1 MALLSGLFISANTL
15 YDGGMRGRPVKSAT
29 VDDREWGVLPSRCRG
44 ERPADCREWT
54 PPGRLRFVPRSSP
67 LIKGEGADH
76 AWFLTRYA
84 RGPHRR
90 EFNKDNNMETESDQ
104 QAASTD
110 VLSSAAH
117 AARLVMLNTLDERIR
132 YACETLVHPSTSDVL
147 AFLMTYG
154 VVTDPKRD
162 RPHVAEQVTKW
173 RAERGLGDTG
183 DLPRMSVELLTELDG
198 RRAGEESD
206 AAAKT
211 EPANEPPETPA
222 GPAAETAEA
231 AERTTPEGSRGFYL
245 VAFMSLLVSV
255 DTSWRFFGE
264 KLGITSISER
274 AAMFAVVEVAL
285 IACGFAMRAGIRG
298 PSGKPG
304 PARLILWAL
313 CAASGYMAFD
323 LAGPVSGLARVTL
336 GPVLGVVMLHLALG
350 IELRHRRQRVSTW
363 ARVSRELKE
372 RCLSRLGLGDDE
384 RDALARTRDRA
395 ARRAAHL
402 ARASWFTPFR
412 KHRLARALRSANCAH
427 DDRMRARL
435 MAELAA
441 VQHADEL
448 RRLDLASPWSDSL
461 ANTLKYLKR

>member
-1 MALLSGLFISANTL
+1 
-15 YDGGMRGRPVKSAT
+15 
-29 VDDREWGVLPSRCRG
+29 
-44 ERPADCREWT
+44 
-54 PPGRLRFVPRSSP
+54 
-67 LIKGEGADH
+67 
-76 AWFLTRYA
+76 
-84 RGPHRR
+84 
-90 EFNKDNNMETESDQ
+90 METESDQ

-117 AARLVMLNTLDERIR
+117 AARLVLLKTMEEKVR
-132 YACETLVHPSTSDVL
+132 YACEALVQPSTSDVL

-154 VVTDPKRD
+154 VVTNPKRE
-162 RPHVAEQVTKW
+162 RSAVAAQVDKW
-173 RAERGLGDTG
+173 RKERGLGDTG
-183 DLPRMSVELLTELDG
+183 DLPRLSVEMLTELDE
-198 RRAGEESD
+198 RRAAEKQGAAPAESPDAGD
-206 AAAKT
+206 AAT
-211 EPANEPPETPA
+211 EPAPV
-222 GPAAETAEA
+222 AEA
-231 AERTTPEGSRGFYL
+231 KTTPIVVVAEDTDEEKPATDDKPAPVAEAPAPAKRKSPEGSRGFYL

-255 DTSWRFFGE
+255 DTSWRFFGD
-264 KLGITSISER
+264 KLGITNVYER

-285 IACGFAMRAGIRG
+285 IACGFAMRAGIR
-298 PSGKPG
+298 SANGKPG

-350 IELRHRRQRVSTW
+350 IELRHSRTQISTW

-372 RCLSRLGLGDDE
+372 RFLSRLGLGDDE

-412 KHRLARALRSANCAH
+412 KTRLDRALRSANVAH
-427 DDRMRARL
+427 DNRMRSRL

-461 ANTLKYLKR
+461 TNSLKFLKR

>member
-1 MALLSGLFISANTL
+1 
-15 YDGGMRGRPVKSAT
+15 
-29 VDDREWGVLPSRCRG
+29 
-44 ERPADCREWT
+44 
-54 PPGRLRFVPRSSP
+54 
-67 LIKGEGADH
+67 
-76 AWFLTRYA
+76 
-84 RGPHRR
+84 
-90 EFNKDNNMETESDQ
+90 METESDQ
-104 QAASTD
+104 PAASAD
-110 VLSSAAH
+110 ILSSAAH
-117 AARLVMLNTLDERIR
+117 AARLTMLDTMEEKVR
-132 YACETLVHPSTSDVL
+132 YACEALDQPSTSDVL

-154 VVTDPKRD
+154 VVNHPKRE
-162 RPHVAEQVTKW
+162 RAGVAAHVAKW
-173 RAERGLGDTG
+173 REERGLGDTG
-183 DLPRMSVELLTELDG
+183 ELPRLSVEMLSELDD
-198 RRAGEESD
+198 RRAGETTAVTED
-206 AAAKT
+206 KPEAAA
-211 EPANEPPETPA
+211 EPAAAAVTGTLDEK
-222 GPAAETAEA
+222 PAATKKR
-231 AERTTPEGSRGFYL
+231 RTTPEGSRGFYL

-264 KLGITSISER
+264 KLGIVNIYER

-285 IACGFAMRAGIRG
+285 IACGFAMRAGIRSA
-298 PSGKPG
+298 SGKPG

-350 IELRHRRQRVSTW
+350 IELRHGRQRVTTW

-372 RCLSRLGLGDDE
+372 RFLSRLGLGDDE

-412 KHRLARALRSANCAH
+412 KARLDRALRSANVAH

-441 VQHADEL
+441 VQHANEL

-461 ANTLKYLKR
+461 AATLKYLKR

>member
-1 MALLSGLFISANTL
+1 
-15 YDGGMRGRPVKSAT
+15 
-29 VDDREWGVLPSRCRG
+29 
-44 ERPADCREWT
+44 
-54 PPGRLRFVPRSSP
+54 
-67 LIKGEGADH
+67 
-76 AWFLTRYA
+76 
-84 RGPHRR
+84 
-90 EFNKDNNMETESDQ
+90 METESDKQ
-104 QAASTD
+104 VASTD

-117 AARLVMLNTLDERIR
+117 AARLVMLKTLDEKVR
-132 YACETLVHPSTSDVL
+132 YACEALDQPSTSDVL
-147 AFLMTYG
+147 AFLLTYG
-154 VVTDPKRD
+154 VVTNPKRE
-162 RPHVAEQVTKW
+162 RAKVAAEVTKW
-173 RAERGLGDTG
+173 RQERGLGDTG
-183 DLPRMSVELLTELDG
+183 DLPRLSMEMLTELDA
-198 RRAGEESD
+198 RRAAEKN
-206 AAAKT
+206 AAATRTVPAKEQASAPAEKT
-211 EPANEPPETPA
+211 VQTKPAPA
-222 GPAAETAEA
+222 VKTK
-231 AERTTPEGSRGFYL
+231 RTTPEGSRGFYL

-264 KLGITSISER
+264 KLGITSIPER

-285 IACGFAMRAGIRG
+285 IACGFAMRAGIR
-298 PSGKPG
+298 SEHGKPG

-350 IELRHRRQRVSTW
+350 IELRHARTRVTMW
-363 ARVSRELKE
+363 TRVSRELKE
-372 RCLSRLGLGDDE
+372 RFLSRLGLGDDE

-412 KHRLARALRSANCAH
+412 KVRLGKELRKANVAH
-427 DDRMRARL
+427 DDRMRSRL

-461 ANTLKYLKR
+461 AHTLKYLKH

>member
-1 MALLSGLFISANTL
+1 
-15 YDGGMRGRPVKSAT
+15 
-29 VDDREWGVLPSRCRG
+29 
-44 ERPADCREWT
+44 
-54 PPGRLRFVPRSSP
+54 
-67 LIKGEGADH
+67 
-76 AWFLTRYA
+76 
-84 RGPHRR
+84 
-90 EFNKDNNMETESDQ
+90 METESDQ
-104 QAASTD
+104 QAASAD

-117 AARLVMLNTLDERIR
+117 AARLIMLNTIDERIR
-132 YACETLVHPSTSDVL
+132 YACEALVEPSTSDVL

-162 RPHVAEQVTKW
+162 RSHVAAEVGKW
-173 RAERGLGDTG
+173 RKERGLSDTG

-198 RRAGEESD
+198 RRAAEE
-206 AAAKT
+206 AATATDPQT
-211 EPANEPPETPA
+211 EPSKAPADTPA
-222 GPAAETAEA
+222 AQTAQVTEA
-231 AERTTPEGSRGFYL
+231 PVSAKRTTPEGSRGFYL

-255 DTSWRFFGE
+255 DTSWRFFGD
-264 KLGITSISER
+264 KLGITTISER

-350 IELRHRRQRVSTW
+350 IELRHRRRRVSTW

-412 KHRLARALRSANCAH
+412 KVRLARALRSANAAH
-427 DDRMRARL
+427 DDRMRSRL

-461 ANTLKYLKR
+461 TNTLKYLKR

>member
-1 MALLSGLFISANTL
+1 
-15 YDGGMRGRPVKSAT
+15 
-29 VDDREWGVLPSRCRG
+29 
-44 ERPADCREWT
+44 
-54 PPGRLRFVPRSSP
+54 
-67 LIKGEGADH
+67 
-76 AWFLTRYA
+76 
-84 RGPHRR
+84 
-90 EFNKDNNMETESDQ
+90 METESDQ
-104 QAASTD
+104 HAASTD
-110 VLSSAAH
+110 VISSAAH
-117 AARLVMLNTLDERIR
+117 AARLVMLDTMDEKIR
-132 YACETLVHPSTSDVL
+132 YACETLGEPSTSDVL
-147 AFLMTYG
+147 AFLVTYG
-154 VVTDPKRD
+154 VVTNPKRE
-162 RPHVAEQVTKW
+162 RAAVAEKVGKW
-173 RAERGLGDTG
+173 REERGLGDTG
-183 DLPRMSVELLTELDG
+183 DLPRLSVKMLAELDG
-198 RRAGEESD
+198 RKEAD
-206 AAAKT
+206 AAAEA
-211 EPANEPPETPA
+211 EPQGDETDTPT
-222 GPAAETAEA
+222 GEITETAEA
-231 AERTTPEGSRGFYL
+231 AKPAKRKSPEGSRGFYL

-264 KLGITSISER
+264 KLGITNVYER

-285 IACGFAMRAGIRG
+285 IACGFAMRAEIRS
-298 PSGKPG
+298 PKGKPG

-350 IELRHRRQRVSTW
+350 IELRHTRARVTTW
-363 ARVSRELKE
+363 SRVSRELKE
-372 RCLSRLGLGDDE
+372 RFLSRLGLGDDE

-412 KHRLARALRSANCAH
+412 KTRLDRALRAANAAH

-461 ANTLKYLKR
+461 SNSLKFLKR

>member
-1 MALLSGLFISANTL
+1 
-15 YDGGMRGRPVKSAT
+15 
-29 VDDREWGVLPSRCRG
+29 
-44 ERPADCREWT
+44 
-54 PPGRLRFVPRSSP
+54 
-67 LIKGEGADH
+67 
-76 AWFLTRYA
+76 
-84 RGPHRR
+84 
-90 EFNKDNNMETESDQ
+90 METESDQ
-104 QAASTD
+104 QAASAG

-117 AARLVMLNTLDERIR
+117 AARLIMLKTMDEKVR
-132 YACETLVHPSTSDVL
+132 YACEALVQPSTSDVL

-154 VVTDPKRD
+154 VVTNPKRE
-162 RPHVAEQVTKW
+162 RSSVSAQVDKW
-173 RAERGLGDTG
+173 RQERGLGDTA
-183 DLPRMSVELLTELDG
+183 DLPRMSVDLLTELDG
-198 RRAGEESD
+198 RRTNDEGD
-206 AAAKT
+206 AAADTQT
-211 EPANEPPETPA
+211 EPANEHPDTATGQTSQINQASVPA
-222 GPAAETAEA
+222 KRMAPA
-231 AERTTPEGSRGFYL
+231 GSRGFYL

-255 DTSWRFFGE
+255 DTSWRFFGD
-264 KLGITSISER
+264 KLGITNIYER

-285 IACGFAMRAGIRG
+285 IACGFAMRAGIRS

-350 IELRHRRQRVSTW
+350 IEVRHTRHRITTW
-363 ARVSRELKE
+363 SRVSRELKE
-372 RCLSRLGLGDDE
+372 RFLSRLGLGDDE

-402 ARASWFTPFR
+402 ARATWFTPFR
-412 KHRLARALRSANCAH
+412 KTRLDRALRAANAAH
-427 DDRMRARL
+427 DDRMRSRL

-461 ANTLKYLKR
+461 TNTLKYLKR

>member
-1 MALLSGLFISANTL
+1 M
-15 YDGGMRGRPVKSAT
+15 
-29 VDDREWGVLPSRCRG
+29 
-44 ERPADCREWT
+44 
-54 PPGRLRFVPRSSP
+54 
-67 LIKGEGADH
+67 
-76 AWFLTRYA
+76 
-84 RGPHRR
+84 
-90 EFNKDNNMETESDQ
+90 
-104 QAASTD
+104 
-110 VLSSAAH
+110 
-117 AARLVMLNTLDERIR
+117 DEKIR
-132 YACETLVHPSTSDVL
+132 YACETLGEPSTSDVL
-147 AFLMTYG
+147 AFLVTYG
-154 VVTDPKRD
+154 VVTNPKRE
-162 RPHVAEQVTKW
+162 RAAVAEQVDKW
-173 RAERGLGDTG
+173 RKERGLGDTG
-183 DLPRMSVELLTELDG
+183 DLPRLSVKMLAELDG
-198 RRAGEESD
+198 RRD
-206 AAAKT
+206 ADA
-211 EPANEPPETPA
+211 
-222 GPAAETAEA
+222 AEA
-231 AERTTPEGSRGFYL
+231 AEAESAGDETDTPTGETTDTAEAEKPAKRKSPEGSRGFYL

-264 KLGITSISER
+264 KLGITNVYER

-285 IACGFAMRAGIRG
+285 IACGFAMRAEIRS
-298 PSGKPG
+298 PKGKPG

-350 IELRHRRQRVSTW
+350 IELRHTRNRVTTW
-363 ARVSRELKE
+363 SRVSRELKE
-372 RCLSRLGLGDDE
+372 RFLSRLGLGDDE

-412 KHRLARALRSANCAH
+412 KTRLDRALRAANAAH

-461 ANTLKYLKR
+461 TNSLKFLKR

>member
-1 MALLSGLFISANTL
+1 
-15 YDGGMRGRPVKSAT
+15 
-29 VDDREWGVLPSRCRG
+29 
-44 ERPADCREWT
+44 
-54 PPGRLRFVPRSSP
+54 
-67 LIKGEGADH
+67 
-76 AWFLTRYA
+76 
-84 RGPHRR
+84 
-90 EFNKDNNMETESDQ
+90 METESDQ
-104 QAASTD
+104 QAGSAD
-110 VLSSAAH
+110 ILSSAAH
-117 AARLVMLNTLDERIR
+117 AVSLAKLKTMDEKVR
-132 YACETLVHPSTSDVL
+132 YACEALDQPSTSDVL

-154 VVTDPKRD
+154 VVTNPKRE
-162 RPHVAEQVTKW
+162 RSSVAAQVKKW
-173 RAERGLGDTG
+173 RAERGLGATG
-183 DLPRMSVELLTELDG
+183 DIPRMTPTMLAELDAG
-198 RRAGEESD
+198 RAADEAKADEAKVDEAEAEPVEEPEAAPVQVEE
-206 AAAKT
+206 AAA
-211 EPANEPPETPA
+211 EPVKV
-222 GPAAETAEA
+222 AEA
-231 AERTTPEGSRGFYL
+231 APVAEPEPAPAPAPVQTVQLKEITVPAKRATPEGSRGFYL

-264 KLGITSISER
+264 KLGITNVYER
-274 AAMFAVVEVAL
+274 GAMFAVVEVAL
-285 IACGFAMRAGIRG
+285 IACGFAMRAGIRS
-298 PSGKPG
+298 PHGKPG

-350 IELRHRRQRVSTW
+350 IELRHSRTSVSTW

-402 ARASWFTPFR
+402 ARASWITPFR
-412 KHRLARALRSANCAH
+412 KARLDRALRSANVAH
-427 DDRMRARL
+427 DERMRSRL

-461 ANTLKYLKR
+461 SNALKYLKR

>member
-1 MALLSGLFISANTL
+1 
-15 YDGGMRGRPVKSAT
+15 
-29 VDDREWGVLPSRCRG
+29 
-44 ERPADCREWT
+44 
-54 PPGRLRFVPRSSP
+54 
-67 LIKGEGADH
+67 
-76 AWFLTRYA
+76 
-84 RGPHRR
+84 
-90 EFNKDNNMETESDQ
+90 METESDKQ
-104 QAASTD
+104 VGSTD

-117 AARLVMLNTLDERIR
+117 AARLIMLKTMDEKIH
-132 YACETLVHPSTSDVL
+132 YACEALVHPSTSDVL
-147 AFLMTYG
+147 AFLMTYS
-154 VVTDPKRD
+154 VVTNPR
-162 RPHVAEQVTKW
+162 RERAYVAAQVNKW
-173 RAERGLGDTG
+173 REERGLGDTG
-183 DLPRMSVELLTELDG
+183 SLPRMSVGMLTELDE
-198 RRAGEESD
+198 RPPVEE
-206 AAAKT
+206 AAK
-211 EPANEPPETPA
+211 
-222 GPAAETAEA
+222 AAETEPSDKAVETTVKA
-231 AERTTPEGSRGFYL
+231 KKARTKPEGSRGFYL

-264 KLGITSISER
+264 KLGITSVPER

-298 PSGKPG
+298 PAGKPG

-350 IELRHRRQRVSTW
+350 IELRHARTHVTTW
-363 ARVSRELKE
+363 SRVSRELKE
-372 RCLSRLGLGDDE
+372 RFLSRLGLGDDE

-402 ARASWFTPFR
+402 ARASWLTPFR
-412 KHRLARALRSANCAH
+412 RVRLGRALRRANVAH

-448 RRLDLASPWSDSL
+448 RRLDLASPWSDTLS
-461 ANTLKYLKR
+461 NTLKFLKH

>member
-1 MALLSGLFISANTL
+1 MLVAAVPPLGALTALAALGP
-15 YDGGMRGRPVKSAT
+15 G
-29 VDDREWGVLPSRCRG
+29 
-44 ERPADCREWT
+44 PAPT
-54 PPGRLRFVPRSSP
+54 PPRRSLAERSRSVRGCTRP
-67 LIKGEGADH
+67 DQLVKVGHDRRVV
-76 AWFLTRYA
+76 TRYA
-84 RGPHRR
+84 RDPHRR
-90 EFNKDNNMETESDQ
+90 ELNKDNYMETESDQ
-104 QAASTD
+104 QAGSAD

-117 AARLVMLNTLDERIR
+117 AARLVMLNTMDERIR
-132 YACETLVHPSTSDVL
+132 YACEALVQPSTSDVL

-154 VVTDPKRD
+154 VVTHPKRE
-162 RPHVAEQVTKW
+162 RSYVAAQVGKW
-173 RAERGLGDTG
+173 RQERGLGDTG
-183 DLPRMSVELLTELDG
+183 DLPRMSVEMLTELDG
-198 RRAGEESD
+198 RRTSEEG
-206 AAAKT
+206 AAAT
-211 EPANEPPETPA
+211 DTRPEPANEHADTPA
-222 GPAAETAEA
+222 EQSSQKNEA
-231 AERTTPEGSRGFYL
+231 SVPAERTSPEGSRGFYL

-255 DTSWRFFGE
+255 DTSWRFFGD
-264 KLGITSISER
+264 KLGITSIPER

-350 IELRHRRQRVSTW
+350 IELRHRRHRVSTW
-363 ARVSRELKE
+363 SRVSRELKE
-372 RCLSRLGLGDDE
+372 RFLSRLGLGDDQ

-412 KHRLARALRSANCAH
+412 KIRLARALRAANAAH
-427 DDRMRARL
+427 DDRMRSRL

-461 ANTLKYLKR
+461 TNTLKYLKR

>member
-1 MALLSGLFISANTL
+1 
-15 YDGGMRGRPVKSAT
+15 
-29 VDDREWGVLPSRCRG
+29 
-44 ERPADCREWT
+44 
-54 PPGRLRFVPRSSP
+54 
-67 LIKGEGADH
+67 
-76 AWFLTRYA
+76 
-84 RGPHRR
+84 
-90 EFNKDNNMETESDQ
+90 METESDQ
-104 QAASTD
+104 QAASAD

-117 AARLVMLNTLDERIR
+117 AARLIMLKTMDDKIR
-132 YACETLVHPSTSDVL
+132 YACEALVQPSTSDVL

-154 VVTDPKRD
+154 VVTNPKRE
-162 RPHVAEQVTKW
+162 RSYVSTQVDKW
-173 RAERGLGDTG
+173 REERGLGDTG
-183 DLPRMSVELLTELDG
+183 DLPRMSVEMLTELDS
-198 RRAGEESD
+198 RRTNDEGD
-206 AAAKT
+206 AATDTRT
-211 EPANEPPETPA
+211 EPTNERADTPTGQA
-222 GPAAETAEA
+222 SQINEASVPAK
-231 AERTTPEGSRGFYL
+231 RTSLEGSRGFYL

-255 DTSWRFFGE
+255 DTSWRFFGD
-264 KLGITSISER
+264 KLGITNIYER

-285 IACGFAMRAGIRG
+285 IACGFAMRAGIRS

-350 IELRHRRQRVSTW
+350 IELRHTRRRTTTW
-363 ARVSRELKE
+363 SRVSRELKE
-372 RCLSRLGLGDDE
+372 RFLSRLGLGDDE

-412 KHRLARALRSANCAH
+412 KTRLDRALRAANAAH
-427 DDRMRARL
+427 DDRMRSRL

-441 VQHADEL
+441 VQHAAEL

-461 ANTLKYLKR
+461 TNTLKYLKR

>member
-1 MALLSGLFISANTL
+1 
-15 YDGGMRGRPVKSAT
+15 
-29 VDDREWGVLPSRCRG
+29 
-44 ERPADCREWT
+44 
-54 PPGRLRFVPRSSP
+54 
-67 LIKGEGADH
+67 
-76 AWFLTRYA
+76 
-84 RGPHRR
+84 
-90 EFNKDNNMETESDQ
+90 METESDK
-104 QAASTD
+104 QAPSAE

-117 AARLVMLNTLDERIR
+117 AARLVMLDTLDERIR

-162 RPHVAEQVTKW
+162 RSYVSEQVTKW
-173 RAERGLGDTG
+173 REERGMGDTG
-183 DLPRMSVELLTELDG
+183 DLPRMSVELLTELDA
-198 RRAGEESD
+198 RRTTDD
-206 AAAKT
+206 ADAAPQAAAAAEPEPAAEPERAKEAPAAKT
-211 EPANEPPETPA
+211 
-222 GPAAETAEA
+222 AEA
-231 AERTTPEGSRGFYL
+231 GEKRKRTAPEGSRGFYL

-264 KLGITSISER
+264 RLGITTVSER

-304 PARLILWAL
+304 PARMILWAL

-350 IELRHRRQRVSTW
+350 IEIRHRRQRVSTW
-363 ARVSRELKE
+363 SRVSRELKE
-372 RCLSRLGLGDDE
+372 RFLSRLGLGDDE

-412 KHRLARALRSANCAH
+412 KARLDRALRSANVAH
-427 DDRMRARL
+427 DDRMRGRL

-461 ANTLKYLKR
+461 ANTLKFLKR